1 MFKNKPYHQL
11 TFKFAVSLL
20 LLTFFKTSAQV
31 VLPDESLPFEPTEF
45 YVAGVFNKS
54 ADQNAAFIRRYLLS
68 SLPRNRSLRPVT
80 ITIRELK
87 LREIKENKG
96 RVKGAINL
104 YLSYGLQKA
113 YGVEHLVEYNGKLNF
128 IRSAADSAA
137 ISRHLRSIAKS
148 GLVYFN
154 NWIKANVNS
163 NRKLAKNVT
172 ISFSDY
178 AEQLEGDTI
187 YYNAQR
193 PLTWADFK
201 SRNPASSRFQAV
213 VLPGFGYNQEAKM
226 SNGTIHV
233 HLAVK
238 TFLPKSAAWAAHT
251 GRDTYALNHEQRH
264 FDIVKIIS
272 EQFKHKLLAKELTP
286 DNFEALINIQY
297 LDSYRDMNVMQKAY
311 DKETSN
317 GMNRSAQLIWNDR
330 IDKELLKVSND
341 LNRML
346 P

>member
-1 MFKNKPYHQL
+1 MPSFIL
-11 TFKFAVSLL
+11 ACLL
-20 LLTFFKTSAQV
+20 LLISFSVSGQV

-45 YVAGVFNKS
+45 YVAGVSNKS
-54 ADQNAAFIRRYLLS
+54 ADKNAAFIRRYLLS

-80 ITIRELK
+80 ITIRELN
-87 LREIKENKG
+87 LGETNENNG
-96 RVKGAINL
+96 RVKGSINL

-163 NRKLAKNVT
+163 NRKLARNVT

-178 AEQLEGDTI
+178 NEQLEGDTI
-187 YYNAQR
+187 YYDAKR
-193 PLTWADFK
+193 PLSWADFK
-201 SRNPASSRFQAV
+201 SRNPAGSRFQAV

-238 TFLPKSAAWAAHT
+238 TFLPKSASWAAHT
-251 GRDTYALNHEQRH
+251 GRDAYALNHEQRH

-272 EQFKHKLLAKELTP
+272 EQFKQKLLTKALTP
-286 DNFEALINIQY
+286 DNFEALINMQY

-311 DKETSN
+311 DTETSN
-317 GMNRSAQLIWNDR
+317 GMNKNAQLMWNDR
-330 IDKELLKVSND
+330 IDKALLKVSND